1 MNTFDKILGV
11 FGKNLGYTII
21 LILAIIFFAFF
32 SDGLIYGL
40 ITAFSAVVAYT
51 CIVMLYK
58 EFKKEFSS
66 KKNVATS
73 EKKAPGQSIFLQA
86 IRRCR
91 SGRNAINLP

>member
-58 EFKKEFSS
+58 EFKKEFGG

-73 EKKAPGQSIFLQA
+73 EKKAPVKKATKKKASKK
-86 IRRCR
+86 
-91 SGRNAINLP
+91 

>member
-21 LILAIIFFAFF
+21 LIIAIIFFAFF

-51 CIVMLYK
+51 CVVMLYK
-58 EFKKEFSS
+58 EFKKEFGGKKTVVATEKKPAGKKPAKKKTS
-66 KKNVATS
+66 KK
-73 EKKAPGQSIFLQA
+73 K
-86 IRRCR
+86 
-91 SGRNAINLP
+91 

>member
-40 ITAFSAVVAYT
+40 ITA
-51 CIVMLYK
+51 K
-58 EFKKEFSS
+58 NS
-66 KKNVATS
+66 KKNSAV
-73 EKKAPGQSIFLQA
+73 KKTLQLQK
-86 IRRCR
+86 RKH
-91 SGRNAINLP
+91 P